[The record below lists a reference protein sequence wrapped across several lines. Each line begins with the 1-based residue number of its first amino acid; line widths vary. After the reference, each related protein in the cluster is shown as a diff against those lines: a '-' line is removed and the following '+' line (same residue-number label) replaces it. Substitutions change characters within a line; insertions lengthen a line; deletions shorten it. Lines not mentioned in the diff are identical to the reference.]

1 MICENCWKIHNG
13 SYGSG
18 RFCDQKCARAFSTKN
33 KRKEINQKVS
43 NTIKNNH
50 KGKTKLDLKIKKKQ
64 DLINDL
70 LNNGYTYIKYSEIDF
85 GSNYLINKNGIIY
98 SLYTMKEL
106 KHSAYN
112 GDGNWYRRIIL
123 KDINKHKH
131 LLYLHRILAE
141 TFIPNPNNYPCI
153 NHKDENKT
161 NNCVDNLEWCTIQYN
176 NTYNNIHKRRKRH
189 IPV

>member
-1 MICENCWKIHNG
+1 
-13 SYGSG
+13 
-18 RFCDQKCARAFSTKN
+18 
-33 KRKEINQKVS
+33 
-43 NTIKNNH
+43 
-50 KGKTKLDLKIKKKQ
+50 
-64 DLINDL
+64 
-70 LNNGYTYIKYSEIDF
+70 
-85 GSNYLINKNGIIY
+85 
-98 SLYTMKEL
+98 MKEL

-112 GDGNWYRRIIL
+112 GDGNGYRRIIL

-161 NNCVDNLEWCTIQYN
+161 NNCVDNLELCTIQYN